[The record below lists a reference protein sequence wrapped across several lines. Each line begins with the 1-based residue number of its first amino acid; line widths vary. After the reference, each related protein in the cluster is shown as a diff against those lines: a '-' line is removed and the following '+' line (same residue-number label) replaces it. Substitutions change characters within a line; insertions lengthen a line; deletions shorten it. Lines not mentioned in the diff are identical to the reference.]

1 MSYLPAAQEMFDA
14 IREDMGDPP
23 CEVLDGV
30 AGPRAARKA
39 AAILSR
45 EPRGGLVATVMGD
58 HAAAS
63 LITARLRGMEG
74 KEFLEVRTVPV
85 RVGTLILAQVPPRP
99 KRLARSRS
107 RAAGARAARAAL
119 ELDSAEL
126 RSVLGATMHELD
138 DDAFAEIN
146 LRGVPVEGLSTRFGV
161 LGRRMLAVGVA
172 VERGRD
178 FVPTV
183 AGLLVFGHRPEL
195 FMPGAR
201 LVVNVNGE
209 EVVFTGKAAE
219 IVRSALRWKPLTRA
233 MGRELVKPLLINAIA
248 HRDWSVEAEEQPIL
262 VTRRGSRL
270 EVSHPG
276 SISRRAPPNPA
287 LLSLLVR
294 VGLARGVGS
303 GMRQVNE
310 VMKGMAGRPMSL
322 AARSGTVVAVLEMPW
337 RDYAAEDA
345 AEARARE
352 ARAVGEGGALGH
364 VQPVEPVVFETP
376 ALEPAPP
383 PVVQAPSPPV
393 HEAPVLGVPP
403 TVAAP
408 PAVVAPPQP
417 APAPPKPSRAPR
429 QYRSAEDRQAEL
441 LDHLRSNGKRSTK
454 EIVNEL
460 GWSRGTTRAVLAAL
474 VDEGLVETTAASPS
488 APYQAYEACES

>member
-1 MSYLPAAQEMFDA
+1 MSDPPAAQEMFDA
-14 IREDMGDPP
+14 IREDLGNPP
-23 CEVLDGV
+23 FEVLSGV
-30 AGPRAARKA
+30 PGPRAARKA
-39 AAILSR
+39 ATLLSR
-45 EPRGGLVATVMGD
+45 EPRGGLVAAVMSD
-58 HAAAS
+58 HTAAS
-63 LITARLRGMEG
+63 LIAVRLKGMEG

-85 RVGTLILAQVPPRP
+85 REGTLILAHVPPCP
-99 KRLARSRS
+99 KPRSHS
-107 RAAGARAARAAL
+107 RAAGARAARAML
-119 ELDSAEL
+119 DLDSAEL
-126 RSVLGATMHELD
+126 RPVLGATMQELD
-138 DDAFAEIN
+138 DDAFAVLN

-219 IVRSALRWKPLTRA
+219 MVRSALRWKPLTRA
-233 MGRELVKPLLINAIA
+233 MGRELVEPLLINAIA

-276 SISRRAPPNPA
+276 SISRKAPPNPA

-294 VGLARGVGS
+294 VGLTRGGGS
-303 GMRQVNE
+303 GVRHVNKA
-310 VMKGMAGRPMSL
+310 MKGMAGRPMSL
-322 AARSGTVVAVLEMPW
+322 AARRGTVVAVLEMPW
-337 RDYAAEDA
+337 RDFAAEDA

-352 ARAVGEGGALGH
+352 ARAVGEGGALGRP
-364 VQPVEPVVFETP
+364 QPLEAAAVETP
-376 ALEPAPP
+376 ALEPAPS
-383 PVVQAPSPPV
+383 PVGLAASPVAQAT
-393 HEAPVLGVPP
+393 PVLGVPP
-403 TVAAP
+403 TLTAPPAVAAP
-408 PAVVAPPQP
+408 PQP
-417 APAPPKPSRAPR
+417 SPAPPKPPRAPR

-441 LDHLRSNGKRSTK
+441 LDHLRSNGKLSTR
-454 EIVNEL
+454 EIVDVL
-460 GWSRGTTRAVLAAL
+460 GWSRGTTRSVLAAL
-474 VDEGLVETTAASPS
+474 VDEGLVETTAASPN
-488 APYQAYEACES
+488 APYQAYEACEW

>member
-1 MSYLPAAQEMFDA
+1 MSDLPAAQEMFDA

-39 AAILSR
+39 AALLSR
-45 EPRGGLVATVMGD
+45 GPRGGLIAAVMSD

-63 LITARLRGMEG
+63 LIAARLKGMEG

-85 RVGTLILAQVPPRP
+85 REGTLILAHVPPCP
-99 KRLARSRS
+99 KPRSRS
-107 RAAGARAARAAL
+107 RAAGARAARAMFD
-119 ELDSAEL
+119 LDSAEV
-126 RSVLGATMHELD
+126 RPALGATMQELD
-138 DDAFAEIN
+138 DDAFAELN

-219 IVRSALRWKPLTRA
+219 MVRSALRWKPLTRA
-233 MGRELVKPLLINAIA
+233 MGRELVEPLLINAIA

-276 SISRRAPPNPA
+276 TISRRAPPNPA

-294 VGLARGVGS
+294 IGLTRGVGS
-303 GMRQVNE
+303 GVRHVNKA
-310 VMKGMAGRPMSL
+310 MKGMAGRPMSL

-364 VQPVEPVVFETP
+364 AQPVEHVVVETP
-376 ALEPAPP
+376 ALELAPP

-393 HEAPVLGVPP
+393 QDTPVLGVPP
-403 TVAAP
+403 TFTAP
-408 PAVVAPPQP
+408 PAVVAPLQP
-417 APAPPKPSRAPR
+417 APALPKPPRAPR

-454 EIVNEL
+454 EIVGEL

-474 VDEGLVETTAASPS
+474 VDEGLVETTAASTN